1 MNITNAVRIL
11 KSKKID
17 SDVIEYKEEQ
27 TFSDGLE
34 ILNYIKEDP
43 KQIFKTIVL
52 TNKKNYFV
60 VMVGIEEE
68 IDLKLCAKEFGEK
81 SLELLPLANLTL
93 VTGYV
98 RGGCSPI
105 GMKKSF
111 KTIVDIDALAYDY
124 IYFSAGRIGM
134 QVKMNPRDLSK
145 VINVEFKNIKR

>member
-17 SDVIEYKEEQ
+17 FEVIEYKEEQ
-27 TFSDGLE
+27 TFSGGME

-60 VMVGIEEE
+60 VMVGIAEE
-68 IDLKLCAKEFGEK
+68 IDLKKCAKEFGEK
-81 SLELLPLANLTL
+81 SLELLPLANLTQ
-93 VTGYV
+93 VTGYI

-111 KTIVDIDALAYDY
+111 KTIIDLDALAYDY

-134 QVKMNPRDLSK
+134 QIKMNPNDLLK

>member
-17 SDVIEYKEEQ
+17 FEAIEYKEEQ
-27 TFSDGLE
+27 TFTDGME

-52 TNKKNYFV
+52 TNKKSYFV
-60 VMVGIEEE
+60 VMVGIMEE
-68 IDLKLCAKEFGEK
+68 IDLKKCAKEFGEK
-81 SLELLPLANLTL
+81 SLELLPLSNLTQ

-111 KTIVDIDALAYDY
+111 KTIIDLDALAYEY

-134 QVKMNPRDLSK
+134 QIKMNPNDLSK